1 EGDGSAWVVGGM
13 TALPGSESYY
23 PALWH
28 QATSLIVQLSGQGIP
43 LASNVLMLLV
53 AGGVWP
59 VGLVMRGRTCTAS
72 GPVGWM
78 AAGAL
83 AGVTGAFPLSLM
95 SWGLLLPYFLS
106 LAMMPLVVA
115 AVARLAGMAPAS
127 DQRLGTA
134 QLAVL
139 LPAACGAV
147 ALAHPQGVF
156 VGAVLG
162 VPILLWATLLRMR
175 DLLTRVPG
183 AWARLWPLALLS
195 VLAVAGASAA
205 WVRLRPV
212 QSSAVW
218 EPNA

>member
-1 EGDGSAWVVGGM
+1 
-13 TALPGSESYY
+13 
-23 PALWH
+23 
-28 QATSLIVQLSGQGIP
+28 
-43 LASNVLMLLV
+43 
-53 AGGVWP
+53 
-59 VGLVMRGRTCTAS
+59 
-72 GPVGWM
+72 
-78 AAGAL
+78 
-83 AGVTGAFPLSLM
+83 
-95 SWGLLLPYFLS
+95 
-106 LAMMPLVVA
+106 
-115 AVARLAGMAPAS
+115 AGMAPAS

-162 VPILLWATLLRMR
+162 VPILLWGTLLRMR

-195 VLAVAGASAA
+195 VLAVAGGSAA

-218 EPNA
+218 EPNATFKEAIGQAVSLAPNATPAWLPLGLVMLTGVAAVLLGSRSRWLLGPWLAAVAMSVATRSAPVG